1 MNDIIPGPA
10 AAHIIVGLS
19 GGVDSAVAA
28 ALLAR
33 DGFRVSALFM
43 KNWEEDDA
51 GTKCSAA
58 EDLAEAQKVCAHLG
72 IPLHTINFSHEY
84 WERVFEHFLAELR
97 AGRTPN
103 PDVLCNR
110 EIKFRAFLDHARVLG
125 ADAIATGHY
134 ARVRCAASGCQLLK
148 GRDAA
153 KDQSYF
159 LYALGQEA
167 LGATRFPI
175 GDLLKNEVRQL
186 AREFG
191 LPNHARRDS
200 TGICFIGERD
210 FRDFL
215 ARYLPHAPGDIVSVE
230 GERKGRHTGLAFYT
244 IGQREGLGIGGPGA
258 AWYVA
263 DKRIADNTLVVAQGE
278 DHPALRAAGLIASG
292 VHWISGRAPGFPF
305 RCTVKIRYRQQ
316 DVPCTLTAMGDTLEV
331 RFDSP
336 QRAVTPGQFAVF
348 YAGDEC
354 LGGAVIE
361 GRLA

>member
-1 MNDIIPGPA
+1 MTSSKGPA
-10 AAHIIVGLS
+10 STHIVVGLS

-28 ALLAR
+28 ALLLR
-33 DGFRVSALFM
+33 DGYRVSALFM
-43 KNWEEDDA
+43 KNWEEYDA
-51 GTKCSAA
+51 GTQCSAA
-58 EDLAEAQKVCAHLG
+58 EDLAEAQKVCTHLC
-72 IPLHTINFSHEY
+72 IPLHTVNFSHEY

-134 ARVRCAASGCQLLK
+134 ARVSRSEKAFHLLK
-148 GRDAA
+148 GRDPG

-167 LGATRFPI
+167 LGATYFPV
-175 GDLLKNEVRQL
+175 GNLLKQEVRQL

-215 ARYLPHAPGDIVSVE
+215 ARYLPRDAGDIVSVE
-230 GERKGRHTGLAFYT
+230 GERKGRHSGLAFYT

-258 AWYVA
+258 AWYVV
-263 DKRIADNTLVVAQGE
+263 DKRMADNTLVVAQGD
-278 DHPALRAAGLIASG
+278 DHPALHAAGLIATDPR
-292 VHWISGRAPGFPF
+292 WISGHAPGMPL

-316 DVPCTLTAMGDTLEV
+316 DVPCTLIAMGETLEV
-331 RFDSP
+331 RFDLP

-348 YAGDEC
+348 YNGDEC
-354 LGGAVIE
+354 LGGSVIE
-361 GRLA
+361 RRVA

>member
-1 MNDIIPGPA
+1 MTSVSTPPL
-10 AAHIIVGLS
+10 HVVVGLS

-28 ALLAR
+28 ALLQH

-51 GTKCSAA
+51 GSKCSAA

-97 AGRTPN
+97 VGRTPN

-110 EIKFRAFLDHARVLG
+110 EIKFRAFLDHARTLG

-134 ARVRCAASGCQLLK
+134 ASVRRNANAYQLLK
-148 GRDAA
+148 GRDPG

-167 LGATRFPI
+167 LRATRFPI
-175 GDLLKNEVRQL
+175 GELMKHDVRRL

-191 LPNHARRDS
+191 LPNHARKDS

-215 ARYLPHAPGDIVSVE
+215 ARYLPRKPGDIVSVE
-230 GERKGRHTGLAFYT
+230 GQHKGRHTGLAFYT

-263 DKRIADNTLVVAQGE
+263 DKRMADNTLVVAQGD
-278 DHPALRAAGLIASG
+278 DHPALHATGLIATDP
-292 VHWISGRAPGFPF
+292 HWISGHAPSFPL
-305 RCTVKIRYRQQ
+305 RCTVKIRYRQH
-316 DVPCTLTAMGDTLEV
+316 DVPCTLSADDRTISV
-331 RFDSP
+331 RFDTP

-348 YAGDEC
+348 YSGDEC
-354 LGGAVIE
+354 LGGSVIE
-361 GRLA
+361 QRLA

>member
-1 MNDIIPGPA
+1 MTSFKDPA
-10 AAHIIVGLS
+10 ATHIIVGLS

-28 ALLAR
+28 ALLLR

-58 EDLAEAQKVCAHLG
+58 EDLAEAQKVCAHLD
-72 IPLHTINFSHEY
+72 ITLHTVNFSHEY

-134 ARVRCAASGCQLLK
+134 ARVRCGAGGCQLLK
-148 GRDAA
+148 GRDPG

-167 LGATRFPI
+167 LGATHFPI

-186 AREFG
+186 ARESG

-230 GERKGRHTGLAFYT
+230 GERKGRHAGLAFYT

-278 DHPALRAAGLIASG
+278 DHPALHAAGLIATG
-292 VHWISGRAPGFPF
+292 AHWISGRAPDFPL

-316 DVPCTLTAMGDTLEV
+316 DVPCTLTAADEAIEV

-361 GRLA
+361 RRLA